1 MRYENG
7 VGKWGR
13 VGERDR
19 KREIKMEKQL
29 SAPRKVCRE
38 VFFALLFILLTF
50 GIYSYPLL

>member
-19 KREIKMEKQL
+19 KREIKMEKQMK
-29 SAPRKVCRE
+29 RGVG
-38 VFFALLFILLTF
+38 
-50 GIYSYPLL
+50 GIVGERVIEKEK